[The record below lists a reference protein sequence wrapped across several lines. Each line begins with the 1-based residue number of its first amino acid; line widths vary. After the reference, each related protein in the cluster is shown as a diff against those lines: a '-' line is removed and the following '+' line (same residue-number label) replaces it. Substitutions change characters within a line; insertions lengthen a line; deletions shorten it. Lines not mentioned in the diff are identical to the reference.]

1 MEDVKCG
8 ASDEILSCLLQF
20 NIFLCLIFFPLFSSQ
35 LALVCLCPFI
45 PLRFSMFWRKECRV
59 VRLCVCLPE
68 RVCMCV
74 CLSVRVCWS
83 RFELLRAISRDK
95 SQSRMAVV
103 GHPVPIQPSRP
114 WPTVNGLLACGGD
127 TKEGKNRTF
136 QVGCLLPE
144 EVQVRGVRTHRTLFE
159 VYFSI
164 SLLSY
169 LTS

>member
-1 MEDVKCG
+1 MKGG

-59 VRLCVCLPE
+59 CASVCVCLPE

-83 RFELLRAISRDK
+83 RFELLRAISRDR

-103 GHPVPIQPSRP
+103 GHPVPIQPS
-114 WPTVNGLLACGGD
+114 GLDPLSMACSHV
-127 TKEGKNRTF
+127 
-136 QVGCLLPE
+136 VGTPKRVKTARSRLVVC
-144 EVQVRGVRTHRTLFE
+144 
-159 VYFSI
+159 
-164 SLLSY
+164 Y
-169 LTS
+169 LRRCR